1 MYEKLILLEPL
12 YLSSINYTC
21 LYQLRADTVL
31 ISSLTTQYPL
41 FILTVEVSLHANRS
55 KSIFHVYVHRV
66 SISKTSV
73 VHVMHNICSTRNE
86 SF

>member
-1 MYEKLILLEPL
+1 MRLEYYMYEKLILLEPL

-41 FILTVEVSLHANRS
+41 FILTVEVSLHANRFPFS
-55 KSIFHVYVHRV
+55 MFMYIEFQSLKHLLS
-66 SISKTSV
+66 
-73 VHVMHNICSTRNE
+73 NDA
-86 SF
+86 